1 MYFCLCVGLCAWLFF
16 CHVVTGFV
24 LVVCGGCVPVA
35 VGFRGLLCLFFS
47 VRDDW
52 VSWIDIR
59 TFVNKLFC
67 CLQFSALFVLV
78 GWGSDFLLFCNFFG
92 TTTR

>member
-1 MYFCLCVGLCAWLFF
+1 VWWVCAGRSGLPWF
-16 CHVVTGFV
+16 
-24 LVVCGGCVPVA
+24 A
-35 VGFRGLLCLFFS
+35 VFIFS

-78 GWGSDFLLFCNFFG
+78 GWGSDFLLFCNFLEQQRDDLFFDVGCLFLVGFG
-92 TTTR
+92 LFTA